1 MIMVIYDGVGKKRG
15 GVGVRWLQT
24 KGKRKDAGN
33 NREFKKQTEVFERR
47 TSTGSGL
54 FGILG
59 SGFANIF
66 GQVVSIRGQ
75 RHYEWRI
82 WKSSKFKRVNASLQ
96 VDVHHSKTPLLN
108 LLIAGAAKD
117 ELLIR
122 LASLS
127 QLSNRLLDVYN
138 LKGKIM
144 KKILLFFI
152 FTKGF

>member
-1 MIMVIYDGVGKKRG
+1 MVIYDGGGKKRG
-15 GVGVRWLQT
+15 GLGVRWLQT

-33 NREFKKQTEVFERR
+33 NREFKKQTEGFERR

-54 FGILG
+54 FGIFG

-75 RHYEWRI
+75 RQYEWRI
-82 WKSSKFKRVNASLQ
+82 WKSSKFKRVKASLQ
-96 VDVHHSKTPLLN
+96 VDVHDSKTPLLN
-108 LLIAGAAKD
+108 LLIAGAAED
-117 ELLIR
+117 ELRIR
-122 LASLS
+122 SASLS

-138 LKGKIM
+138 LKGKKM